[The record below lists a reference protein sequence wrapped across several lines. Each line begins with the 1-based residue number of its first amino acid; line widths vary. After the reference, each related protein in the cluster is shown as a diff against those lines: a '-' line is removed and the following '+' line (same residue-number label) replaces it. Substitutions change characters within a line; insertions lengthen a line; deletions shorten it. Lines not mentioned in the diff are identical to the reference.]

1 MKLRNVPT
9 SAALA
14 AALVFSSQQVYAAE
28 GKLLLDQLVA
38 LAGVEGTKIT
48 WGAINEQDSRSFTLS
63 DVQIVDKDGEK
74 IILKATNPGETT
86 SDAPDS
92 TVNLWEPRIKNPG
105 W

>member
-48 WGAINEQDSRSFTLS
+48 WGFDSDLGMNPIARWMGLMFDSWIGADYETGLAN
-63 DVQIVDKDGEK
+63 
-74 IILKATNPGETT
+74 LK
-86 SDAPDS
+86 
-92 TVNLWEPRIKNPG
+92 NLVEG
-105 W
+105 